1 MVGNAQ
7 LIIRQEKEQDCDAVY
22 KVVKEAFASAECADG
37 DEQDLVNRLRESAE
51 FIPELSLVA
60 ELEGE
65 IVGYILF
72 TRLMI
77 AQKPEL
83 ALAPVSVKPGFQSMG
98 IGGGLIVRG
107 HEIAAGLGYKA
118 VVVVG
123 HADYYPRFG
132 YEPAC
137 KYGIK
142 APFAVPD
149 ENFMVKFLSADGA
162 EGLSGM
168 VTYSPAFFEIE

>member
-1 MVGNAQ
+1 MGNVEH
-7 LIIRQEKEQDCDAVY
+7 LIIRQERADDRDTVY
-22 KVVKEAFASAECADG
+22 EVVKEAFAKAAYADG
-37 DEQDLVNRLRESAE
+37 DEQDLVNRLRNSAE

-65 IVGYILF
+65 IVGHILF

-77 AQKPEL
+77 AQKTEL
-83 ALAPVSVKPGFQSMG
+83 ALAPISVKPGFQSMG
-98 IGGGLIVRG
+98 IGEELIVQG

-118 VVVVG
+118 VVLVG

-132 YEPAC
+132 YEPAG

-142 APFAVPD
+142 AHFAVPE
-149 ENFMVKFLSADGA
+149 ENFMVKFLSADGVDNIS
-162 EGLSGM
+162 GLI
-168 VTYSPAFFEIE
+168 TYSSAFFETE

>member
-1 MVGNAQ
+1 MVGNTQ
-7 LIIRQEKEQDCDAVY
+7 LIIRQEKEQDRDAVY
-22 KVVKEAFASAECADG
+22 EVVKGAFASAEYADG
-37 DEQDLVNRLRESAE
+37 DEQDLVNRLRGSAE

-65 IVGYILF
+65 IVGHILF

-77 AQKPEL
+77 AQKTEL

-98 IGGGLIVRG
+98 IGGELVARG

-132 YEPAC
+132 YEPAG

-142 APFAVPD
+142 AHFAVPD

-168 VTYSPAFFEIE
+168 VSYSPAFFEIE